1 MAPTVYPVAANMRA
15 FLQAMRMKPPH
26 ECNSCIALVRPREKT
41 RPNLGRATS
50 PQRAHRL
57 RENPQIDAFDGDAV
71 ASSGF
76 GHASP
81 SLLSAHPRPARDDT
95 MINRSRPSISVKLV
109 ISFALLLLSLVA
121 VTVIAWQT
129 LDAVESSARR
139 IASHYAPQVTRI
151 SDAQMAM
158 FRLSLE
164 SRHAM
169 LSKTPEELEQTLQRI
184 GTLRKQMLDNLDTF
198 EDNLTTEMG
207 RERFRKIREADATFW
222 RLGGEVLGKVKSG
235 EIDAAF
241 AQLKGELVPARDTM
255 VAAIAEQRLWQER
268 LIIDAVEAAS
278 AAAFRTKIVV
288 VALSLLTFGL
298 ALWVAWSLTRMI
310 SGAFARA
317 RAITERIADGDL
329 SSEIYV
335 KPGDEFGY
343 LFASLAN
350 MQSSLVKV
358 IGGVRRVA
366 AQVTQAAQQ
375 IDRATT
381 TSPRRPA

>member
-1 MAPTVYPVAANMRA
+1 M
-15 FLQAMRMKPPH
+15 
-26 ECNSCIALVRPREKT
+26 
-41 RPNLGRATS
+41 
-50 PQRAHRL
+50 
-57 RENPQIDAFDGDAV
+57 
-71 ASSGF
+71 
-76 GHASP
+76 
-81 SLLSAHPRPARDDT
+81 
-95 MINRSRPSISVKLV
+95 
-109 ISFALLLLSLVA
+109 
-121 VTVIAWQT
+121 
-129 LDAVESSARR
+129 
-139 IASHYAPQVTRI
+139 
-151 SDAQMAM
+151 
-158 FRLSLE
+158 
-164 SRHAM
+164 
-169 LSKTPEELEQTLQRI
+169 
-184 GTLRKQMLDNLDTF
+184 
-198 EDNLTTEMG
+198 
-207 RERFRKIREADATFW
+207 
-222 RLGGEVLGKVKSG
+222 
-235 EIDAAF
+235 
-241 AQLKGELVPARDTM
+241 M

-375 IDRATT
+375 IDRATDDLAAGT
-381 TSPRRPA
+381 RTQSSALDGTAAATERITESARGSAASIGSVSTLAADASRVATEGGAVVTQVVQTMRGIDDSSRRISEIVNVIDGIAFQTNILALNAAVEAARAGEQGRGFAVVASEVRNLAQRSAAAAREVKALISESAGRVQTGSALVQQAGETMSAIVTSVQQVTDLMGGLAASAREQSDGVASVNAAIGEIDRAARSNAERVDRSQVAAAALREHAQALEAAVAAFRIDTAANRSAERGRVVPAMGAWAAA